1 MREIV
6 LDTETTGLEP
16 SQGHRVIEI
25 GCLELKN
32 RTPTGGRY
40 HVYINPERDVPEEAQ
55 RITNLSTEFLRDKPV
70 FADVADGFLGFVGD
84 SPLVIHNAEF
94 DLKFLN
100 AELGRL
106 KKPGIEASRATDT
119 MLIARRRF
127 PGAPA
132 SLDALCRRFGIDL
145 EARKENGHGA
155 LLDAELLAQV
165 YLELS
170 GGRQPGL
177 ELVAQATASA
187 AARGEVA
194 HAPIPQRPRP
204 LPSFLTGEER
214 ARHEAAVAALGAN
227 AIWLRQAEA

>member
-32 RTPTGGRY
+32 RTPTGARY
-40 HVYINPERDVPEEAQ
+40 HAYINPQRDVPEEAR
-55 RITNLSTEFLRDKPV
+55 RISNLSTEFLLDKPL
-70 FADVADGFLGFVGD
+70 FADVADGFLSFIGD
-84 SPLVIHNAEF
+84 SALVIHNAEF

-100 AELGRL
+100 AELA
-106 KKPGIEASRATDT
+106 KASRPLLAAERAIDT
-119 MLIARRRF
+119 MLMARRRF
-127 PGAPA
+127 PGASA
-132 SLDALCRRFGIDL
+132 SLDALCRRFDIGLD
-145 EARKENGHGA
+145 ERRAKGHGA

-177 ELVAQATASA
+177 ELVANGTASVNRA
-187 AARGEVA
+187 SAGQHRIPAR
-194 HAPIPQRPRP
+194 PTP
-204 LPSFLTGEER
+204 LPPRLSDEER
-214 ARHEAAVAALGAN
+214 ARHEAAVAALGASALWKN
-227 AIWLRQAEA
+227 